1 MIFVAMQEYNIT
13 TFIIH
18 KMIII
23 RCNSYWKRCGLKM
36 TCVNSYR
43 RACDTSIM
51 MFYIVLQDSVET
63 NIVISGSKGYEQF
76 ENTKR
81 G

>member
-1 MIFVAMQEYNIT
+1 
-13 TFIIH
+13 
-18 KMIII
+18 
-23 RCNSYWKRCGLKM
+23 
-36 TCVNSYR
+36 
-43 RACDTSIM
+43 M

>member
-1 MIFVAMQEYNIT
+1 
-13 TFIIH
+13 
-18 KMIII
+18 
-23 RCNSYWKRCGLKM
+23 M

-76 ENTKR
+76 ENTK
-81 G
+81 GSNQNFSMNYI